1 MDSMFGES
9 LCNKSRKIIIYAEND
24 KIIGII
30 AYFYH
35 EKACPVIDTENWLVD
50 NSSVHTG
57 IVFKLL
63 TGTQFFAQFFYKLK
77 INKNHRIPV
86 F

>member
-24 KIIGII
+24 KILGII
-30 AYFYH
+30 AYFDH

-50 NSSVHTG
+50 YSSVHTG

-63 TGTQFFAQFFYKLK
+63 TGTQFYF
-77 INKNHRIPV
+77 
-86 F
+86 

>member
-9 LCNKSRKIIIYAEND
+9 LCNKSRKIIIYVEND

-30 AYFYH
+30 AYFDH

-50 NSSVHTG
+50 NSSVHKGT
-57 IVFKLL
+57 VFKLL
-63 TGTQFFAQFFYKLK
+63 TGNQFFA
-77 INKNHRIPV
+77 
-86 F
+86 